1 MKAIGSQ
8 RIPTPV
14 QVCGWLAMM
23 LLGGI
28 SIERW
33 ATRIPPEPP
42 DQLAE
47 SADDMTFGSRSPD
60 WPRVRAA
67 VLRHNPTCAACGSVE
82 EMNVH
87 HIIPYHE
94 NPGLELVTENLI
106 PLCRTHHFFI
116 GHDPDG
122 PEGPKKPDWKK
133 SNPLVRR
140 DAARHLRKVKR

>member
-8 RIPTPV
+8 RIPTHV
-14 QVCGWLAMM
+14 QVCGWVTMM

-67 VLRHNPTCAACGSVE
+67 VLRHNPTCAACGSFE

-133 SNPLVRR
+133 SNPFVRR